1 MDTQILTGVES
12 SQMQSHL
19 DITRSWKASS
29 NHVTSLSKGGGFQEV
44 FEKPV
49 IFTPRP

>member
-19 DITRSWKASS
+19 DIARSWRASS
-29 NHVTSLSKGGGFQEV
+29 NHVRSLSKGGGFQEV

-49 IFTPRP
+49 VFTPAP